1 MGFNGFEEFGKYNLF
16 SHFIVTSIKS
26 KYFGLFFSAVIASNI
41 RISCQIIKYYYFYT
55 IFDRSAFYAVL
66 K

>member
-1 MGFNGFEEFGKYNLF
+1 MDLKSL
-16 SHFIVTSIKS
+16 VSIIS
-26 KYFGLFFSAVIASNI
+26 SATLLLLQLSQNTLASFFSAVIASNI

>member
-1 MGFNGFEEFGKYNLF
+1 MDLKSL
-16 SHFIVTSIKS
+16 VSIIS
-26 KYFGLFFSAVIASNI
+26 SATLLLLQLSQNTLASFFSAVIASNI

-55 IFDRSAFYAVL
+55 IYVRSAFYPVL